1 MSPDLKRLKVLY
13 LPLPAVDP
21 FWQDEIV
28 KAVSPRHDLVI
39 YDPGTPLAPQFRG
52 VEAVLD
58 HGGSVGTREMYQ
70 AATEAKLWQILGTG
84 LDHVDLAFMKT
95 CGFAIAHCPGE
106 FSSVALAECAM
117 MYILMLVRRFH
128 ECEANFKARILYKPT
143 SMELEGKVLG
153 IIGFGSSGQELAR
166 RARGFGMR
174 IQAVDVRPIGSAILE
189 ELQPEFLG
197 SPDDLDRV
205 VQESDFLSVHLHLNE
220 QTRHII
226 DARRLALMKP
236 SACLI
241 NVARGAL
248 ADEAALYEA
257 LLNNRLGGAGLDAF
271 AEEPPDPTLPVY
283 QLPNVVVTP
292 HTSGVTDGTARKRA
306 AAAAENL
313 DRLARGLEPM
323 YRVDR

>member
-1 MSPDLKRLKVLY
+1 MSPDVKRFKVLY
-13 LPLPAVDP
+13 LPLPGGDP
-21 FWQDEIV
+21 FWQDEVV
-28 KAVSPRHDLVI
+28 KAVSPRHDLAI
-39 YDPGTPLAPQFRG
+39 YDPGQPLAPQFQG

-58 HGGSVGTREMYQ
+58 VGGSVGTREMYQ
-70 AATEAKLWQILGTG
+70 AAGEAKLWQILGTG
-84 LDHVDLAFMKT
+84 LDHVDLAYMKT
-95 CGFAIAHCPGE
+95 CGFAIAYCPGQ

-117 MYILMLVRRFH
+117 MYILMLARRFH
-128 ECEANFKARILYKPT
+128 ECEANFRAGILYKPT
-143 SMELEGKVLG
+143 GMELEGTVLG

-174 IQAVDVRPIGSAILE
+174 IQAVDVRPIEPAILE

-197 SPDDLDRV
+197 SPDDMDRV
-205 VQESDFLSVHLHLNE
+205 VQDSDFLSLHLHLTAE
-220 QTRHII
+220 TRHII

-248 ADEAALYEA
+248 VDEAVLYQA
-257 LLNNRLGGAGLDAF
+257 LLNNRIGGAGLDAF
-271 AEEPPDPTLPVY
+271 AQEPPDPTLPVY

-292 HTSGVTDGTARKRA
+292 HTSGTTDGTARKRA
-306 AAAAENL
+306 AAAAENI
-313 DRLARGLEPM
+313 DRVAQGLEPL